1 MRKRNFSKNIQII
14 IFSVILLLWIF
25 IPVYW
30 IIKTAFS
37 PEEEAWNLA
46 PSSNLTLNNFRKI
59 FSGKRELAPG
69 EISMEE
75 VTGVSLTISSTINR
89 PLLNTLWVSVLAVT
103 FTMVVSSLAG
113 YNLARFVYPGKKF
126 ASSLILFAYVF
137 PPFILM
143 VPMTLILKRIG
154 LTDSLFGLSIV
165 HLAYTIPFATYM
177 LSGYFM
183 GIPRELDEAAMVDGC
198 SRFQA
203 FLRITLPLAAPGL
216 VTVAIFSFVLS
227 WGDVIFATVLINDV
241 DKYTLPLHIGFFLYG
256 GEIVDPGAL
265 AATTIFAGLVPAL
278 LYLTVQRFVRM
289 GIVAGAVKG

>member
-1 MRKRNFSKNIQII
+1 
-14 IFSVILLLWIF
+14 
-25 IPVYW
+25 
-30 IIKTAFS
+30 
-37 PEEEAWNLA
+37 
-46 PSSNLTLNNFRKI
+46 
-59 FSGKRELAPG
+59 
-69 EISMEE
+69 
-75 VTGVSLTISSTINR
+75 
-89 PLLNTLWVSVLAVT
+89 
-103 FTMVVSSLAG
+103 MVVSSLAG

>member
-89 PLLNTLWVSVLAVT
+89 PLLSTLWVSVLAVT

>member
-1 MRKRNFSKNIQII
+1 MNKGKLSKNIQII
-14 IFSVILLLWIF
+14 VFSFILLLWIF

-30 IIKTAFS
+30 VVKTAFS
-37 PEEEAWNLA
+37 PEEEAWNLV
-46 PSSNLTLNNFRKI
+46 PSSNLSLNNFKKI
-59 FSGKRELAPG
+59 FSGKGGLAPG
-69 EISMEE
+69 EVSMEE

-89 PLLNTLWVSVLAVT
+89 PLLNTLWVSVLAVA

-113 YNLARFVYPGKKF
+113 YNLARFIYPGKKF

-143 VPMTLILKRIG
+143 VPMTLILKRVG

-265 AATTIFAGLVPAL
+265 AATTIFAGLVPAF